1 MLILVAVTVSTA
13 VQSGLFGHAQKAS
26 NEWAKE
32 QEKESNV
39 EVDYMKYMPAG
50 SKIPILEGWNSN
62 SVYGVADG
70 IGNTIPVPK
79 GFYYVGGNFN
89 TGVVISDHPLD
100 EKKYNIDIVPSGIE
114 PKMVNG
120 EVTIHHTL
128 QGNQFVWIPCLETD
142 YKKQNFGIGEYDPTT
157 GDDEL
162 AQVKQYGGFYVARFE
177 AGLATTIDEITNPI
191 QDNHST
197 SYNGL
202 GVPQSKAGQ
211 IPWIMISHTNAKAN
225 AESMYNTEA
234 VKSGL
239 ITGTQWDVMINKIKD
254 MDSSKSLTDSGTW
267 GNYANST
274 QKIDVGRLAEAYYSS
289 SNNTFYLNAFDSI
302 IKYNKEEKP
311 RGQDNRKGY
320 LWTTGASDEARTYN
334 TYDVAGNIWEWTDEK
349 MISGTYKG
357 NPVMRSGSYINSS
370 NTSPAAT
377 RGRGKSA
384 NFLGLSYGFRV
395 VLYIK

>member
-1 MLILVAVTVSTA
+1 MLILVAVTIYTA
-13 VQSGLFGHAQKAS
+13 VQSGLFGHAQKAT
-26 NEWAKE
+26 NEWVKE

-177 AGLATTIDEITNPI
+177 AGLATTIEEITTEI
-191 QDNHST
+191 TDNT
-197 SYNGL
+197 NIPYNTIE
-202 GVPQSKAGQ
+202 VPQSKAGQ
-211 IPWIMISHTNAKAN
+211 VPWTMINWSNSKAS
-225 AESMYNTEA
+225 AESMYNKDTDA
-234 VKSGL
+234 VKSSL
-239 ITGTQWDVMINKIKD
+239 ITGTQWDVIINKIED
-254 MDSSKSLTDSGTW
+254 MDSSKSWKNSTTW

-274 QKIDVGRLAEAYYSS
+274 PKINVGRLATGLN
-289 SNNTFYLNAFDSI
+289 SNLKPFEE
-302 IKYNKEEKP
+302 IKYSMNEKNEQKP
-311 RGQDNRKGY
+311 LGTNEKKGY
-320 LWTTGASDEARTYN
+320 LWTTGTSDEARAYN
-334 TYDVAGNIWEWTDEK
+334 TYDVAGNVWEWTDEI
-349 MISGTYKG
+349 MISGRYNG
-357 NPVMRSGSYINSS
+357 HPVMRSGAYYNSS
-370 NTSPAAT
+370 TAAPAAS
-377 RGRGKSA
+377 RGRGNPESYR
-384 NFLGLSYGFRV
+384 GTGYGFRV